1 MRRALFVCTSNR
13 LRSPTA
19 ETLFMGW
26 PGVEVSSAGLDPAAT
41 RVVDEGLIAAA
52 DVIFVMERHHR
63 DRIRKRFRSV
73 LGQRPIYVL
82 GIPDEYERDQPEL
95 ISMLKE
101 RVPPLLDRQE
111 C

>member
-1 MRRALFVCTSNR
+1 
-13 LRSPTA
+13 
-19 ETLFMGW
+19 MGW